1 MNRALLITDEKIINK
16 IYLVRGQKVMLDMD
30 LAELYNVETKAL
42 KQSVKRNIERF
53 PEDFMFVLTP
63 KEFRILRSQI
73 VTSSWGGLRYP
84 PMAFTDLGVSQL
96 SSVLK
101 SKRAIAVNLQI
112 MRVFNRMQKMLL
124 NYKEILLKIEKI
136 EQQLLKQ
143 IDKSQ
148 KHEEEIQLIFNALKQ
163 LLAEPSR
170 QRKQI
175 GYRISNSPD
184 ELTEPRTLKYKR
196 NIKIENIQKHKE
208 KHT

>member
-1 MNRALLITDEKIINK
+1 
-16 IYLVRGQKVMLDMD
+16 MLDMD

-53 PEDFMFVLTP
+53 PEDFMFILTQE
-63 KEFRILRSQI
+63 EFRILRSQI

-96 SSVLK
+96 SAVLK

-112 MRVFNRMQKMLL
+112 MRVFNKMQKMLL

-136 EQQLLKQ
+136 EQQLMKQ
-143 IDKSQ
+143 VDKSQ
-148 KHEEEIQLIFNALKQ
+148 KHEKEIQLIFKALKQ
-163 LLAEPSR
+163 LLAVPGR

-175 GYRISNSPD
+175 GYKISNSPD
-184 ELTEPRTLKYKR
+184 ELAEPKPGRYRQNNKR
-196 NIKIENIQKHKE
+196 KNNNKNH
-208 KHT
+208 